1 MVNVSKV
8 ETVRKA
14 LITQTVFLVVII
26 AVCGALSFATNK
38 FLNIQVAKKGKIESS
53 IKSMDRSIKNKSEAY
68 NTSQDEI
75 EIYSQDLKLD
85 KKVGYI
91 KDVFG
96 VQDLIRLLKP
106 TVDEV
111 KNTVPYINFG
121 VKVSPPSTKNESG
134 NKAVKYIES
143 KVSFSFEAMTDE
155 VVLNFIDMLS
165 KRLDGYMIL
174 ESLTMNRQE
183 PDAGSGFYVKGDLVF
198 SWNFLKKI

>member
-1 MVNVSKV
+1 MVNMSKV

-14 LITQTVFLVVII
+14 LITQTVFLVII
-26 AVCGALSFATNK
+26 TAVCGALSFATNK

-53 IKSMDRSIKNKSEAY
+53 IKSMDRSIRDKSETY

-121 VKVSPPSTKNESG
+121 VKVSPPLTKNKDG

-165 KRLDGYMIL
+165 KKLNGYMIL
-174 ESLTMNRQE
+174 ESLTMNRE
-183 PDAGSGFYVKGDLVF
+183 EANARSGFYVRGDLIF